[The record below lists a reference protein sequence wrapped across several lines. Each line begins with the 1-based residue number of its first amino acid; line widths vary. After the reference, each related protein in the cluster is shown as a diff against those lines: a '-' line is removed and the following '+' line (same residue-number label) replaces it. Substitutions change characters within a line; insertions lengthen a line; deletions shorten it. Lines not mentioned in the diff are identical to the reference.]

1 MRNPALW
8 GILALA
14 ATPAL
19 AQAPLPASV
28 PAPVIDNAR
37 VTVRDIALAP
47 GKMGPAIP
55 HAGDYV
61 VLYFPGKLIGA
72 LFGTGVAEAAL
83 QKAQL
88 TAAGDSTLLLAAVD
102 QYHPTLRLRAPC
114 GRSGRQAH
122 RDQQATG
129 QRLHRS
135 APPRRRW
142 RPASLARRRPHAPA
156 GGHDAARKDMPPGGG
171 MSSTSRC
178 LPLSASARRPRAAAP
193 PSCDRAR

>member
-61 VLYFPGKLIGA
+61 VLYFDGGHIHGADGRMKAHPAGDAAFGHGGVTSRHPAPKAQPRKWVPGK
-72 LFGTGVAEAAL
+72 
-83 QKAQL
+83 K
-88 TAAGDSTLLLAAVD
+88 
-102 QYHPTLRLRAPC
+102 H
-114 GRSGRQAH
+114 
-122 RDQQATG
+122 
-129 QRLHRS
+129 
-135 APPRRRW
+135 
-142 RPASLARRRPHAPA
+142 
-156 GGHDAARKDMPPGGG
+156 
-171 MSSTSRC
+171 
-178 LPLSASARRPRAAAP
+178 
-193 PSCDRAR
+193 